1 MDSSDNSNPNF
12 FKHVFSLDDDSK
24 ANIYN
29 IVQYALLAIIPVVIL
44 NKTMQR
50 FVPEAD
56 EEKGNLEILAEIIIQ
71 VISMF
76 LGLLIIHRI
85 IIYVPT
91 FSKASYPD
99 FNIIF
104 IILAVLMITMSLQT
118 KLGEKTNIIV
128 DRLNDLWNGTTSGN
142 NNKKGKNNKKGN
154 VRVSQPVSGNN
165 QQMQMSQQSYAD
177 GTSINS
183 LPTQDLALS
192 SQSMNATQQLPNYN
206 KMYVQDTT
214 PLIGASTPGP
224 MSEGFEP
231 VAASEA
237 IGGFSSFGGGW

>member
-1 MDSSDNSNPNF
+1 
-12 FKHVFSLDDDSK
+12 
-24 ANIYN
+24 
-29 IVQYALLAIIPVVIL
+29 
-44 NKTMQR
+44 
-50 FVPEAD
+50 
-56 EEKGNLEILAEIIIQ
+56 
-71 VISMF
+71 
-76 LGLLIIHRI
+76 
-85 IIYVPT
+85 
-91 FSKASYPD
+91 
-99 FNIIF
+99 
-104 IILAVLMITMSLQT
+104 MITMSLQT

-128 DRLNDLWNGTTSGN
+128 DRLSDLWNGTTSGN

-154 VRVSQPVSGNN
+154 VKVSQPVSGNN
-165 QQMQMSQQSYAD
+165 QQMQMSQQTYTD

-214 PLIGASTPGP
+214 PLVGASTPGS

-237 IGGFSSFGGGW
+237 LGGGFSSFGGGW